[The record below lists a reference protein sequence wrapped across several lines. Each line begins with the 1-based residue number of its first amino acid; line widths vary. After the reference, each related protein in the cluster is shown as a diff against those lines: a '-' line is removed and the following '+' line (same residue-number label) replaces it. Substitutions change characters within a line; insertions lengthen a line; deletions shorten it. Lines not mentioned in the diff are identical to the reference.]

1 MWPWCFLVYCL
12 FVRSLTLRASD
23 LVGGLCPV
31 AVSSVTLQLSFL
43 YFFNIHQIN
52 SAQQGKRKAGKLYF
66 KVATDFGCF
75 SVGVHEPP
83 WA

>member
-43 YFFNIHQIN
+43 YFFKYT
-52 SAQQGKRKAGKLYF
+52 SDKFSTAGEEEGWEAIL
-66 KVATDFGCF
+66 
-75 SVGVHEPP
+75 
-83 WA
+83 